1 MPFLLN
7 DTDKRVFFPIT
18 VKSTFINELVKSLF
32 RYIYPKVSIEALP
45 LKEVIGSKDLASLGQ
60 SDMDMLSQFLSLSS
74 EEDCT

>member
-1 MPFLLN
+1 M
-7 DTDKRVFFPIT
+7 R
-18 VKSTFINELVKSLF
+18 STFINELVKSLF

>member
-45 LKEVIGSKDLASLGQ
+45 LKEFIGSKDLASLGQ